1 WALYVSGG
9 FDDAFAA
16 EALGQPNADLRRW
29 TVRFLGDEEKVS
41 PAMSL
46 RLRELAAGD
55 KDVSVRSQ
63 LASTAKRLPAEDGLP
78 IVARLLIRDED
89 VADPHVP
96 LLLWWAVEHHAID
109 AREQVLAMFDSS
121 SMWKSALA
129 RDVVLTRLVRRYA

>member
-1 WALYVSGG
+1 LYVSGG
-9 FDDAFAA
+9 FDDAFAGA
-16 EALGQPNADLRRW
+16 ALGHRDADVRRW
-29 TVRFLGDEEKVS
+29 TVRLLGDEEKVS
-41 PAMSL
+41 PTMSV
-46 RLRELAAGD
+46 RLRELTAGD

-78 IVARLLIRDED
+78 SVARLLMRDED

-96 LLLWWAVEHHAID
+96 LLLWWAVEHNAID
-109 AREQVLAMFDSS
+109 AREQVLAMFEST